1 MDVRFCEGRNRRR
14 EAYVQAMGSGM
25 FIFARSSDKDLHGC
39 RPSGTWS
46 YFPVGAQSVRK
57 TRCGTTEE
65 DYRFA
70 PKASR
75 RPSQSFTTNSR
86 EFHGMLASPRVNST
100 PTAAYS
106 E

>member
-1 MDVRFCEGRNRRR
+1 
-14 EAYVQAMGSGM
+14 MGDNAGLKPGLYKTLDDNAGLKPGPYKTLEDNAGLKPGPYKTLEDNAGLKSG
-25 FIFARSSDKDLHGC
+25 
-39 RPSGTWS
+39 P
-46 YFPVGAQSVRK
+46 YK
-57 TRCGTTEE
+57 TLEE

-86 EFHGMLASPRVNST
+86 VCHGMLPSPRVNST
-100 PTAAYS
+100 PWAAYS